1 MKAGGSDLTKVVK
14 VTIFISSMGH
24 YSKMNQ
30 GYEMVFTDD
39 VKPVRLVQ
47 LEIANQSNDVLIA
60 IPLLLSVAHVL
71 ALIVSP

>member
-1 MKAGGSDLTKVVK
+1 
-14 VTIFISSMGH
+14 
-24 YSKMNQ
+24 MNQ